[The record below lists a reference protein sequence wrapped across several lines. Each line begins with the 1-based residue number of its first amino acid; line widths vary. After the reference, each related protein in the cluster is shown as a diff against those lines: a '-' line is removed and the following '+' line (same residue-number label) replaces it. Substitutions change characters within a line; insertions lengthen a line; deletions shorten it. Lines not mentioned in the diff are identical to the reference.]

1 MTVMRSAGDC
11 LPRKIRDAV
20 GGALAVLIDD
30 RALSHAGRGIFFAA
44 AAGLTSMQ
52 ATVMATRGR
61 GLLSIAIDMPSAMRL
76 GISHMP
82 GSQGLLGTEPIFLVS
97 IEAASCPGTGI
108 SAEDRALTIRV
119 AGDSRSTAGDLATP
133 GHIMPLLVRRPLSEA
148 ATLAEIAHAVT
159 RCATPAGAAAWC
171 DILDD
176 AGGVASAESCR
187 AVARQ
192 LGLHCF
198 TSEELRALL
207 LDLAA

>member
-1 MTVMRSAGDC
+1 MRTAGHC
-11 LPRKIRDAV
+11 LQRRMRDVV

-44 AAGLTSMQ
+44 AASLTSTQ
-52 ATVMATRGR
+52 AAIMATRGR
-61 GLLSIAIDMPSAMRL
+61 GILSIALDEPMAMRL
-76 GISHMP
+76 GLSHMP
-82 GSQGLLGTEPIFLVS
+82 RSQGVLGTEPIFLVS

-119 AGDSRSTAGDLATP
+119 AGDSGSTANDLVTP
-133 GHIMPLLVRRPLSEA
+133 GHIMPLLVRRPLGETAS
-148 ATLAEIAHAVT
+148 LAEIAYAAT
-159 RCATPAGAAAWC
+159 RAASPAGAAAWC

-187 AVARQ
+187 AVARG
-192 LGLHCF
+192 LGLDCF
-198 TSEELRALL
+198 TSHELRVLL